1 MHTREPEVFDME
13 NDLNDAIDERRVAA
27 QRTEGGSL
35 SSHVPAALVKQNSAD
50 FPGTGSVDTIR
61 EILFGNKVREQEQ
74 RFARL
79 EESFNKELKRLRD
92 EFATRVDSLEQL
104 VKVELE
110 RLSYRIQGD
119 RKDLSGGIREVGEG
133 LKEMARNLETAVTA
147 MSDQY
152 TKENREI
159 RQRLHQQANEILDR
173 LRQEHDAMAA
183 TLERVTAQLRDAKLD
198 RDDLSALLAEMAM
211 RVKRQFES
219 SGLE

>member
-1 MHTREPEVFDME
+1 MHTHEPEVFEME
-13 NDLNDAIDERRVAA
+13 NDFTVAPEDRLVTA
-27 QRTEGGSL
+27 QRAEGVSL
-35 SSHVPAALVKQNSAD
+35 SSHVPTALVKQNSAD
-50 FPGTGSVDTIR
+50 FAGAGSVDTIR

-92 EFATRVDSLEQL
+92 ELATRIDSLEQL

-110 RLSYRIQGD
+110 RLSYRLQGE
-119 RKDLSGGIREVGEG
+119 RKDLSSGIREVDEG
-133 LKEMARNLETAVTA
+133 LKALERDLKTAVTA
-147 MSDQY
+147 INDQY
-152 TKENREI
+152 IKENREI
-159 RQRLHQQANEILDR
+159 RQRLHQQANEILDK

-211 RVKRQFES
+211 RVKRQFETP
-219 SGLE
+219 GRE